1 MRRISLVRMSFAG
14 DAVHGQDGARH
25 PPRHGETLYH
35 RPSRYW
41 YSGTVVQSYSGPV
54 VQWNSVPEV
63 QGYSGTVVQWCT
75 CTVVQWHSN
84 AVVELYSIICSG
96 TVVC

>member
-1 MRRISLVRMSFAG
+1 MSLVMVGFAG

-54 VQWNSVPEV
+54 VRWYSVPEV
-63 QGYSGTVVQWCT
+63 QGIVGESYSGAMVQ
-75 CTVVQWHSN
+75 
-84 AVVELYSIICSG
+84 LYSR
-96 TVVC
+96 TVAQ